1 MHPFK
6 PRPRWSQSVGKKLHL
21 HLDAD
26 ASVKVLHKVLLQ
38 RGHDVTRTPT
48 DWMPLDA
55 SDEQQ
60 LLGATAQGRA
70 IFTYN
75 ARDFI
80 VLGTRYPSHAGIILA
95 HQRSISL
102 GELIDTLDRVLTET
116 EAEDW
121 IGQTRWL
128 NDWRRRNRA
137 ERRLIKYV
145 KND

>member
-1 MHPFK
+1 M
-6 PRPRWSQSVGKKLHL
+6 SKKLHL

-26 ASVKVLHKVLLQ
+26 ASSKALHSALLA

-48 DWMPLDA
+48 QWMPLDA

-75 ARDFI
+75 IRDFI
-80 VLGTRYPSHAGIILA
+80 VLGNRYPRHAGIILA
-95 HQRSISL
+95 FQKSMSL
-102 GELIDTLDRVLTET
+102 NETIHALDRVLCET
-116 EAEDW
+116 DAEQW

-128 NDWRRRNRA
+128 NDW
-137 ERRLIKYV
+137 KS
-145 KND
+145 

>member
-1 MHPFK
+1 M
-6 PRPRWSQSVGKKLHL
+6 GKKLHL

-26 ASVKVLHKVLLQ
+26 TSSKALHNALLE

-48 DWMPLDA
+48 EWMARDA

-75 ARDFI
+75 VRDFI
-80 VLGTRYPSHAGIILA
+80 VLGERYPSHAGIILA
-95 HQRSISL
+95 NQRSMSL
-102 GELIDTLDRVLTET
+102 IEIIDALDRILTET
-116 EAEDW
+116 EAEAW

-128 NDWRRRNRA
+128 NNWRR
-137 ERRLIKYV
+137 
-145 KND
+145 

>member
-1 MHPFK
+1 MHIFK
-6 PRPRWSQSVGKKLHL
+6 PKLRWSQRMSKKLHL

-26 ASVKVLHKVLLQ
+26 TSSKALHNALLE

-48 DWMPLDA
+48 EWMPFDA

-75 ARDFI
+75 IRDFV
-80 VLGTRYPSHAGIILA
+80 VLGKRYPHHAGIILTR
-95 HQRSISL
+95 QNSMTL
-102 GELIDTLDRVLTET
+102 NELINGLDCVLRET
-116 EAEDW
+116 DADEW

-128 NDWRRRNRA
+128 NEWRKR
-137 ERRLIKYV
+137 
-145 KND
+145 

>member
-1 MHPFK
+1 M
-6 PRPRWSQSVGKKLHL
+6 SKKLHL

-26 ASVKVLHKVLLQ
+26 TSSKALHSALLA

-48 DWMPLDA
+48 EWMPLDA

-75 ARDFI
+75 IRDFI
-80 VLGTRYPSHAGIILA
+80 VLGKRYPHHGGIILA
-95 HQRSISL
+95 FQKSMKLNETI
-102 GELIDTLDRVLTET
+102 EALDRVLRET
-116 EAEDW
+116 DANEW

-128 NDWRRRNRA
+128 NNWKR
-137 ERRLIKYV
+137 
-145 KND
+145 

>member
-1 MHPFK
+1 M
-6 PRPRWSQSVGKKLHL
+6 SKKLHL

-26 ASVKVLHKVLLQ
+26 TSSKALHNALLE

-48 DWMPLDA
+48 EWMPFDA

-75 ARDFI
+75 IRDFI
-80 VLGTRYPSHAGIILA
+80 VLGERYPHHAGIILA
-95 HQRSISL
+95 YQKSMSL
-102 GELIDTLDRVLTET
+102 SEMINALDYILSET
-116 EAEDW
+116 DANEW

-128 NDWRRRNRA
+128 NDWRKQQ
-137 ERRLIKYV
+137 IS
-145 KND
+145 

>member
-1 MHPFK
+1 M
-6 PRPRWSQSVGKKLHL
+6 SKKLHL

-26 ASVKVLHKVLLQ
+26 ASSKALHTALID

-48 DWMPLDA
+48 DWMPFDA

-75 ARDFI
+75 IRDFI
-80 VLGTRYPSHAGIILA
+80 VLGEKYPHHAGIILA
-95 HQRSISL
+95 RQKSMSL
-102 GELIDTLDRVLTET
+102 KEMIDALDHVLCATYADE
-116 EAEDW
+116 W

-128 NDWRRRNRA
+128 KDWN
-137 ERRLIKYV
+137 
-145 KND
+145 

>member
-1 MHPFK
+1 MA
-6 PRPRWSQSVGKKLHL
+6 KKLHL

-26 ASVKVLHKVLLQ
+26 TSSKALYNALLE

-48 DWMPLDA
+48 EWMPFDA

-75 ARDFI
+75 IRDFI
-80 VLGTRYPSHAGIILA
+80 VLGKRYPQHAGIVLA
-95 HQRSISL
+95 YQKSMSRS
-102 GELIDTLDRVLTET
+102 ELISALDYVLRET
-116 EAEDW
+116 DADEW

-128 NDWRRRNRA
+128 NDWR
-137 ERRLIKYV
+137 K
-145 KND
+145 

>member
-1 MHPFK
+1 M
-6 PRPRWSQSVGKKLHL
+6 RKKLHL

-26 ASVKVLHKVLLQ
+26 TSSKALYNALLE

-75 ARDFI
+75 IRDFI
-80 VLGTRYPSHAGIILA
+80 VLGKHYPRHAGIILA
-95 HQRSISL
+95 YQKSMSL
-102 GELIDTLDRVLTET
+102 SELITALDHVLRET
-116 EAEDW
+116 DPDEW
-121 IGQTRWL
+121 VGQTRWL
-128 NDWRRRNRA
+128 NDWR
-137 ERRLIKYV
+137 K
-145 KND
+145 